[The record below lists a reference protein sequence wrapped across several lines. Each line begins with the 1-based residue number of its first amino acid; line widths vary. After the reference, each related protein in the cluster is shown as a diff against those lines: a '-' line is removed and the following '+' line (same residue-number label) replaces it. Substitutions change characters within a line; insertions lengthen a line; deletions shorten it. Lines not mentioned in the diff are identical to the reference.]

1 MVKTAEELVQGVV
14 HLISLPEIYLRANQV
29 LDDPEHTA
37 GQLGD
42 VISHDP
48 ALTARILRIVNSVY
62 YALAVKVDLVSRAI
76 SVVGEN
82 DLRNLILA
90 TSAVKT
96 FARIPNQLLEVKLF
110 WRHSVYTGIISRLL
124 SRHCH
129 LLHGERLFIV
139 GMLHDIGKLLL
150 YYKEPELSQKVL
162 LEAAE
167 NNGVLY
173 LAEKKI
179 IGFSHADV
187 GGALI
192 DSWKLDDI
200 LKDAVRFHHTPLKAK
215 KYPVETAIVHIADS
229 IVNAISPGVTVDEHM
244 LDEIPSFE
252 PETLAVTGLDLTL
265 LPDII
270 DKAGSQVVEVVGI
283 IYPESERAR

>member
-14 HLISLPEIYLRANQV
+14 HLISLPEIYIRANQV
-29 LDDPEHTA
+29 LEDPEHTA

-48 ALTARILRIVNSVY
+48 ALTARILRIVNSAY
-62 YALAVKVDLVSRAI
+62 YALPVKVDLVSRAI

-82 DLRNLILA
+82 DLRSLILA

-96 FARIPNQLLEVKLF
+96 FARIPNQLLDITLF
-110 WRHSVYTGIISRLL
+110 WRHSIYTGIISRLL

-129 LLHGERLFIV
+129 ILHGERLFIA

-167 NNGVLY
+167 SDGVQY
-173 LAEKKI
+173 RAEQKI

-192 DSWKLDDI
+192 DSWKLDDT
-200 LKDAVRFHHTPLKAK
+200 LRDVVRFHHTPLEAE
-215 KYPVETAIVHIADS
+215 KYPLETAIVHIANS
-229 IVNAISPGVTVDEHM
+229 IVNAISPGTVVDAHM
-244 LDEIPSFE
+244 LDESTDFE
-252 PETLAVTGLDLTL
+252 PETLAVSGLNLDI
-265 LPDII
+265 LPDIM
-270 DKAGSQVVEVVGI
+270 DKAGSQVVEIIGVVCP
-283 IYPESERAR
+283 YP